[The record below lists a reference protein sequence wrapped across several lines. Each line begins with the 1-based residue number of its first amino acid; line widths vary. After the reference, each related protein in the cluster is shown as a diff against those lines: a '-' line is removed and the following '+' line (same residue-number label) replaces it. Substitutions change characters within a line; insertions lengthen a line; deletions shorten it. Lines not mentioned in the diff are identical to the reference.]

1 MIGQPPRSTPLP
13 HPTLSRSISVT
24 ISHDAPPP
32 QVVPDTATITDPNV
46 VATGGNSYTVQEG
59 SATLTNV
66 VVASFTDPG
75 NPTGGTEEDRKS
87 AAYGKRGDL
96 GGRRVTKKKNNKD
109 TAAVTPRNTNNR
121 D

>member
-24 ISHDAPPP
+24 ISHDATTP
-32 QVVPDTATITDPNV
+32 QVVTDTATITDPAV

-66 VVASFTDPG
+66 VGASFTTPDEHTPELPPHLNLSCRPLLG
-75 NPTGGTEEDRKS
+75 TKHNPCPT
-87 AAYGKRGDL
+87 
-96 GGRRVTKKKNNKD
+96 V
-109 TAAVTPRNTNNR
+109 
-121 D
+121 